1 MLAPLALARSNADA
15 LGVIELYSALAGE
28 ATLEITDPETN
39 VSLLA
44 EFGLPE
50 LPRDGL
56 HPIRDEQFPECPR
69 IADQPPPQQFRLPI
83 DDALRSV
90 LRREYVDHS
99 SPAEPLRPTEVQ
111 AMIRAGASAA
121 EAAQRAGWPV
131 EKVHRYEGP
140 ILAEREHIAQL
151 ARYRYPESAI
161 PQGLRK
167 TFARMGELDTK
178 IAGKLVELL
187 RTQDPAF
194 IDDIRDIDDAIDE
207 LHAKVFE
214 KVLSDKVNTDTTG
227 VVDATLASRY
237 HERFGDHAVNI
248 SRQVNYFLRGALL

>member
-1 MLAPLALARSNADA
+1 MREVFQQELAEVQSRLVQIAELVEIAIQQATTSFRTSDVSLAELVIENTERVEQMATELDELTIDILARQQP
-15 LGVIELYSALAGE
+15 VAGD
-28 ATLEITDPETN
+28 L
-39 VSLLA
+39 
-44 EFGLPE
+44 
-50 LPRDGL
+50 
-56 HPIRDEQFPECPR
+56 
-69 IADQPPPQQFRLPI
+69 RLMVG
-83 DDALRSV
+83 ALRMG
-90 LRREYVDHS
+90 S
-99 SPAEPLRPTEVQ
+99 SLER
-111 AMIRAGASAA
+111 MGD
-121 EAAQRAGWPV
+121 
-131 EKVHRYEGP
+131 
-140 ILAEREHIAQL
+140 LAEHIAQL

-167 TFARMGELDTK
+167 TFARMGENDVK
-178 IAGKLVELL
+178 IAHKLVELL

-214 KVLSDKVNTDTTG
+214 KVLSDRVNTDTTG

>member
-1 MLAPLALARSNADA
+1 MREVFQQELAEVQSRLVQIAELVEIAIQQATTAFRTSDVSLAEQVIENNERVEQMAAELDELTIDILARQQPVASDLRLMVGSLRMGSSLERMAD
-15 LGVIELYSALAGE
+15 LA
-28 ATLEITDPETN
+28 
-39 VSLLA
+39 
-44 EFGLPE
+44 
-50 LPRDGL
+50 
-56 HPIRDEQFPECPR
+56 
-69 IADQPPPQQFRLPI
+69 
-83 DDALRSV
+83 
-90 LRREYVDHS
+90 
-99 SPAEPLRPTEVQ
+99 
-111 AMIRAGASAA
+111 
-121 EAAQRAGWPV
+121 
-131 EKVHRYEGP
+131 
-140 ILAEREHIAQL
+140 EHIAQL

-167 TFARMGELDTK
+167 TFARMGELDAK

-194 IDDIRDIDDAIDE
+194 IDEIRDIDDAIDE

-214 KVLSDKVNTDTTG
+214 KVLSDKVNTDITG